1 VIFAARHPDPDP
13 ETTRLWLALV
23 AGLCLTAA
31 VALISGCSPQPG
43 TLGDSPAITAD
54 LACDGALAVVQSRP
68 GFRPPPAPAP
78 APPGP
83 VPPVPKPTPPGPAPT
98 QPCGNCGGTGK
109 LGDTRVVY
117 DCPICKGTGRV
128 PAAAAPPCISG
139 TCPPPPPPPK
149 GATR

>member
-1 VIFAARHPDPDP
+1 VTFAARNPDPDP
-13 ETTRLWLALV
+13 ETTLLWLALV

-43 TLGDSPAITAD
+43 TLGDSPAITAE

-68 GFRPPPAPAP
+68 EFRPPPAP

-83 VPPVPKPTPPGPAPT
+83 VPPVPCPTPSPDPAPPSPVR
-98 QPCGNCGGTGK
+98 PCTNCGGTGK

-128 PAAAAPPCISG
+128 PATAPCISG
-139 TCPPPPPPPK
+139 TCPPPPK
-149 GATR
+149 GAAR